1 MLEVRDLHVK
11 FHNRDR
17 EAVAGVSF
25 TLKDGEILGL
35 VGESGSGKSVT
46 AMSIAGLLP
55 RKKCDYRGDV
65 LVDGEDMLH
74 ANRALLRSS
83 TQTGHSFARCR
94 EIRSASF
101 SRSL

>member
-55 RKKCDYRGDV
+55 RKNVITGATSLWTEKTCSMPKERFYARYR
-65 LVDGEDMLH
+65 E
-74 ANRALLRSS
+74 
-83 TQTGHSFARCR
+83 T
-94 EIRSASF
+94 RSASS
-101 SRSL
+101 SRSP

>member
-25 TLKDGEILGL
+25 TLRDGEILGL

-46 AMSIAGLLP
+46 AMSIAGLGRRRYAA
-55 RKKCDYRGDV
+55 RKQG
-65 LVDGEDMLH
+65 
-74 ANRALLRSS
+74 ASS
-83 TQTGHSFARCR
+83 QSTGK
-94 EIRSASF
+94 
-101 SRSL
+101 